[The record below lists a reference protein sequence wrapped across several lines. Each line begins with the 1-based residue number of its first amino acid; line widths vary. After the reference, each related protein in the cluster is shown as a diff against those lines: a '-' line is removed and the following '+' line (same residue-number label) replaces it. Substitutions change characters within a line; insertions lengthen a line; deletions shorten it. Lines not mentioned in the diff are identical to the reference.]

1 MKKYSRRILAGIM
14 SFVLLLTMVFPV
26 PVRADDSPG
35 DTTTKFNEGSIGGI
49 GSGKSYA
56 IALKG
61 SNKAVKKITTYLY
74 NEITKVTGYVDIA
87 GGKVG
92 NDAQAFIINVCS
104 ASDKKVNILVE
115 DKDSTGKYRYLKK
128 EGTGAAAEAVYN
140 AFVDPGD
147 TTYYSETNN
156 NSEVFQFILEGDG
169 NDFKI
174 KSVADS
180 GKYAVVEGDDLKF
193 IVPDDTNKAAEF
205 TFIEVTDSNVVTPKP
220 AGDSAIKSGKFVII
234 SETKN
239 RALNAKQ
246 APWTQN
252 DFLADAS
259 FDVTAKKIES
269 ESAIFDIS
277 EPPKSKEDSSK
288 KDNGTVVITCHYK
301 YGDAEEHSMRVQNG
315 EEVAYIDIE
324 HRDYEDANNF
334 VIEKADKDGNFYYIK
349 TYAGKYA
356 VIEAS
361 GALRFKDKDQAE
373 KFKFVDA
380 TDVKVDSSGD
390 NSGSSG
396 GNTGTGGDNQ
406 GGNTGG
412 GSTGGEVAD
421 LDPNAEYAIISKTTG
436 RALDIKKNQSF
447 VESGVIA
454 DALYFSGSKKIAG
467 INVRFSVQEIKD
479 GNGKVKIIGYFD
491 GKKYKLRSEPG
502 REVGFFYNGIDTSD
516 DNNDSFII
524 EKVGEDT
531 FKIKSC
537 GSNRYASIDS
547 SSKGLLFKDN
557 TTAEEFTFLNMDGFS
572 SFDNSISIQSKSN
585 GKYVKTYKSN
595 GTALTVNGQKGD
607 EGTVFSK
614 VVFGTNSTTA
624 SGEEYVTASFVSKD
638 YENGI
643 KSVIWDEDAG
653 NPDGAKLTQVIT
665 DEKKVGSEWESIRI
679 IPNGDGTVSF
689 RDSYFDRYITV
700 QGISLA
706 CGKIAEGTTRDKLTD
721 KEKFIIHT
729 DSIPEAVT
737 DFKIN
742 DRTRTKTTLDL
753 TWKNPTCIYTSAV
766 IEQKLASEADSQY
779 KEIETL
785 GDEESYTVTGLQQK
799 TDYSFRIRLDF
810 SNGTD
815 TYSSE
820 YAYVS
825 GSTIE
830 TDRPAAPSNVHV
842 KESADGVF
850 ELTWDEVA
858 GANGYNVYQA
868 RSKYDKEGYKL
879 YSFVDGNK
887 ATITTETG
895 RDKYSY
901 YFCVRALAGSGGSQ
915 VDSEESEI
923 VSLETEMFGEHTV
936 FFAPTDDVK
945 KIDKVL
951 ADIFKD
957 DNDFDKDA
965 QFNGQ
970 QWQIYFKPGDY
981 TETSCMY
988 LGFYTSF
995 NGLGKTPYD
1004 VKLNNIAIPAY
1015 LPSGELGGDGNNAT
1029 CNFWR
1034 SAENLSVMFTGNEQ
1048 GKAKEGCRDDREED
1062 FNWAVAQAAPLRRVY
1077 SERPVAYD
1085 WNYGW
1090 ASGGYVADCYFV
1102 GADSNGNSAGTAS
1115 GQQFFT
1121 RNSRVEGNTYGTT
1134 LNNFFMGVEAENNL
1148 TSENGTALKNNNG
1161 YTNWGIAGNKDA
1173 NGKIPQQVVTEITST
1188 PKISEKPFLY
1198 LDKGEYKIFIP
1209 AVQENRIGISW
1220 GEGKDNEG
1228 MGKGTS
1234 LSLSDFYIAKPS
1246 DTAKEINAQIE
1257 AGKNIYFTPGIYHA
1271 EEPIVVNRENAIL
1284 LGSGMTSIIPDNDDM
1299 AMKVVDADGIR
1310 IEGLIFDAGLSSK
1323 YLLQVGGKKT
1333 NVSHSAN
1340 PIVLQDLF
1348 FRVGGTTDVLTK
1360 ADDAMEINCNDV
1372 ICDHFWIWRADHG
1385 AGVEWYGNESKH
1397 GLIVNGDN
1405 VNCYALFNEHFQEY
1419 HTLWNGENGATYFY
1433 QNETCYD
1440 PISQDAWMSHGG
1452 TVNGYSSYKVS
1463 NDVKNHYAVG
1473 LGVYNVFIYTGPLY
1487 DAKSIGIQLDNAIE
1501 VPNSENVLVENAC
1514 IQTFANDDG
1523 ALARINHIV
1532 NGAGGSASS
1541 GYNEETG
1548 ERGESWSRK
1557 FLLYYNNGLAEYGK
1571 ETDPATFN
1579 FTNGNDPKD
1588 QRNQFIGTE
1597 KRTTENPVAEPEDEK
1612 IFLDRIEQLV
1622 KELSAAVESDYT
1634 KNSWRNAELEKAL
1647 AKAREMIE
1655 IGKQILNGTYNDTSR
1670 LRRAA
1675 NYNQYLI
1682 SKIQSEINKACTTL
1696 EAAGEK
1702 LVYIGDASRLNNVCN
1717 ETINEADY
1725 QKNDAWY
1732 AYLNAL
1738 RKVEEILKESEER
1751 DISTTKKVYELNQE
1765 IEAAYEALRLARLEL
1780 TGEDFGLNVKEL
1792 KEAYDK
1798 YSAYKQSDYTSAS
1811 WAGFAKALADARA
1824 ELDKGTKAV
1833 QADVDKWLE
1842 TMLYNALAN
1851 SNYSNADRDKILEAI
1866 AGLIDSKADMDET
1879 QDKADALLDAI
1890 NSIINSNSGT
1900 VQVEGIVLDKSSL
1913 SLDKGKKVVLN
1924 ATITPEDAT
1933 NKDIIW
1939 SSDNTK
1945 VATVDKNGTVKAAG
1959 KGTANITAT
1968 TADGL
1973 KTAVCKVTVKVPATK
1988 VAMNTKKV
1996 YIVKGSTIS
2005 LKAVMAPSG
2014 TTDKIK
2020 WSTSKSY
2027 VATVKSGKVKAKKT
2041 GTAVITAKA
2050 SSGKKATCKVYVVK
2064 KAKKAASVKLDK
2076 KKVSIKKGG
2085 WILLSAV
2092 LKPES
2097 ATDTVNWKSSNKK
2110 VVSVDAYGFVKAK
2123 KKGKATITVTT
2134 GNGKKVTCKVTVK

>member
-868 RSKYDKEGYKL
+868 RSKYDKEGYKF

-887 ATITTETG
+887 VTITTETG

-1048 GKAKEGCRDDREED
+1048 GKAKEGCREDREED

-1299 AMKVVDADGIR
+1299 AMKVGDADGIR

-1463 NDVKNHYAVG
+1463 NDVKNHYVVG

-1548 ERGESWSRK
+1548 ERGESWSSK

-1634 KNSWRNAELEKAL
+1634 KNSWKNAELEKAL

-2110 VVSVDAYGFVKAK
+2110 VASVDAYGFVKAK